1 MNRKAHWEKVY
12 AEKSPKEVSWYQ
24 PRPERSLALIQ
35 ATGLGPE
42 AALIDVGG
50 GASTLVDNL
59 LQSGYRDLAVL
70 DISGAALAHTRQR
83 LGPAAAEVAWYEAD
97 VTEFRPPRAFDI
109 WHDRAVFHFLTEAAD
124 RAAYLEALRAGLRPG
139 GHLILATF
147 ALDGPEKC
155 SGLPV
160 QRYDAAA
167 LAATLGADFELLGE
181 ESEAHL
187 TPAEAT
193 QRFGYFHF
201 RRRP

>member
-12 AEKSPKEVSWYQ
+12 AEKSPTEVSWYQ
-24 PRPERSLALIQ
+24 ASPARSLNLIE
-35 ATGLGPE
+35 ATGLGRG

-59 LQSGYRDLAVL
+59 LEAGYRNVAVL
-70 DISGAALAHTRQR
+70 DIAGAALAHARAR
-83 LGPAAAEVAWYEAD
+83 LGAAAEAVAWYEAD
-97 VTEFRPPRAFDI
+97 ITAFQPPRRFDI
-109 WHDRAVFHFLTEAAD
+109 WHDRAVFHFLTDAAQ

-160 QRYDAAA
+160 QRYDAAL
-167 LAATLGADFELLGE
+167 LAATLGEGFELLAQEG
-181 ESEAHL
+181 EAHL

-201 RRRP
+201 RRVG